1 MIGFQSWRRSRSP
14 PGRRDCH
21 IRLTSIFA
29 AKAAT
34 STIHVAFV
42 LGEDPVKLGLVSSL
56 ARPGGNLTEVNF
68 LSAALVAKRLELLRE
83 LVPRVARVAVLLN
96 PDDAL
101 RTESSLRDVQAAAR
115 AMGLQVQTLNA
126 NTSREIDTA
135 FDDRA

>member
-1 MIGFQSWRRSRSP
+1 
-14 PGRRDCH
+14 
-21 IRLTSIFA
+21 
-29 AKAAT
+29 
-34 STIHVAFV
+34 
-42 LGEDPVKLGLVSSL
+42 
-56 ARPGGNLTEVNF
+56 
-68 LSAALVAKRLELLRE
+68 
-83 LVPRVARVAVLLN
+83 VLLN